1 MIAVVSRTIRT
12 VNGSPWS
19 QQIVA
24 SAQQIVASAS
34 FPFSKRFASVEPLP
48 QTAAVKSKAK
58 VRMAAL
64 YNV

>member
-19 QQIVA
+19 
-24 SAQQIVASAS
+24 QQIVASAS

>member
-1 MIAVVSRTIRT
+1 MIAVVSKTLRT

-24 SAQQIVASAS
+24 SAS
-34 FPFSKRFASVEPLP
+34 FPFSKRFSSVEPLP

-58 VRMAAL
+58 IKVRMA
-64 YNV
+64 VI